1 MTTEKS
7 CILGTGLFE
16 CHKGPIKRPVL
27 GQKLLIN
34 AKVRIIDKVRLSALL
49 KLGVNLNKRKRI
61 FVINFGNFVIFVK
74 KLTFLTLFFLI
85 TSQVLLSTQFKLAPS
100 QKLLLVNRHPT
111 HFLVSTSGNILP
123 DQGQQSFAVNQSNL
137 F

>member
-1 MTTEKS
+1 MVTTEKS

-34 AKVRIIDKVRLSALL
+34 AKVRIIDKVRLNALL

-61 FVINFGNFVIFVK
+61 FVINFERNFERNFVIFVK
-74 KLTFLTLFFLI
+74 N
-85 TSQVLLSTQFKLAPS
+85 VLA
-100 QKLLLVNRHPT
+100 
-111 HFLVSTSGNILP
+111 
-123 DQGQQSFAVNQSNL
+123 
-137 F
+137 